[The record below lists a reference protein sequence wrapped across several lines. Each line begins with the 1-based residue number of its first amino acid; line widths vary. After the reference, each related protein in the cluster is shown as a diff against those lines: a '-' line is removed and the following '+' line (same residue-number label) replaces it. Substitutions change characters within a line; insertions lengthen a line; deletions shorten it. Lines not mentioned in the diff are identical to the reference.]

1 MKEHKHYNIC
11 YNAHRG
17 TSFTPE
23 KRAESYCKMYDEDL
37 KESIGLGGSTERFE
51 KLFINWMS
59 AKSRCLSVM
68 IAGGSNFPVRRAE
81 KANESERKHGTLYFE
96 YFDKLKSKNE
106 RIKRGEVIIK
116 SSDDDAV
123 EKLRSKLDI
132 LVKNQEL
139 MKEVNK
145 INRSKKNL
153 EEKTKLLKNIGV
165 KDKNINEMLGSCFES
180 YALTNNNAKIKATQQ
195 RLESIAKT
203 KSKET
208 NETAYEGFIVVNNTT
223 EMRIQFIF
231 DEKPSD
237 EIRKVLKSNA
247 FRWSPRN
254 EAWQRQLT
262 NNATY
267 IANKLVIPEIKK
279 LLQ

>member
-1 MKEHKHYNIC
+1 MKEHKHYNLC

-37 KESIGLGGSTERFE
+37 KKAIDLGGSTERFE
-51 KLFINWMS
+51 KLFINWMN

-81 KANESERKHGTLYFE
+81 KANESERNHGTVYFE
-96 YFDKLKSKNE
+96 YFDKLKSKND
-106 RIKRGEVIIK
+106 RVKRGEVIIK

-123 EKLRSKLDI
+123 EKLQSKLDV
-132 LVKNQEL
+132 LVKSQEL
-139 MKEVNK
+139 MKEVNR
-145 INRSKKNL
+145 INRSKKSL
-153 EEKTKLLKNIGV
+153 EDKTKLLKDIGIKDENIDG
-165 KDKNINEMLGSCFES
+165 MLGSCFES

-195 RLESIAKT
+195 RLEIIKKT
-203 KSKET
+203 KSQET
-208 NETAYEGFIVVNNTT
+208 KETAYNGFVVVNNTD

-231 DEKPSD
+231 EEKPSD

-247 FRWSPRN
+247 FKWSPTN
-254 EAWQRQLT
+254 EAWQRQIT

-267 IANKLVIPEIKK
+267 TTNKFVIPSIKE